1 MSNKVRIVS
10 SVLLVSLF
18 TLHLS
23 AQPAQRRAALS
34 KAQTQE
40 KAQTETKTQ
49 PQPQAQAKAQAKA
62 QAEEA
67 TDQPSD
73 NE

>member
-34 KAQTQE
+34 KTQTQE
-40 KAQTETKTQ
+40 KAKTETKAQ
-49 PQPQAQAKAQAKA
+49 PQPEVHAAG
-62 QAEEA
+62 
-67 TDQPSD
+67 
-73 NE
+73 